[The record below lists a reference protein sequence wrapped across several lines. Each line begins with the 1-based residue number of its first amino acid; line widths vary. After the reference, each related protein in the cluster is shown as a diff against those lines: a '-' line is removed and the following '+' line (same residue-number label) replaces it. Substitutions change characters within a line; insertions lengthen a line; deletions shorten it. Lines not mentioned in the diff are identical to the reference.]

1 MDGYAGGD
9 NYLWRIGACV
19 RGEKIAGCHS
29 RPPKPQKDP
38 APRYRDLQISQVTR
52 IRFGLNKMYASMYV
66 NVCSDHTGCGN
77 RFMGKVHT
85 WQNFYFDG
93 HMRYRKSKDIT
104 RTALIYLFTRA
115 TNLCP
120 PPL

>member
-1 MDGYAGGD
+1 
-9 NYLWRIGACV
+9 
-19 RGEKIAGCHS
+19 
-29 RPPKPQKDP
+29 
-38 APRYRDLQISQVTR
+38 
-52 IRFGLNKMYASMYV
+52 MYV

-115 TNLCP
+115 YEPVPSSLMTKETLRFGRKRV
-120 PPL
+120 